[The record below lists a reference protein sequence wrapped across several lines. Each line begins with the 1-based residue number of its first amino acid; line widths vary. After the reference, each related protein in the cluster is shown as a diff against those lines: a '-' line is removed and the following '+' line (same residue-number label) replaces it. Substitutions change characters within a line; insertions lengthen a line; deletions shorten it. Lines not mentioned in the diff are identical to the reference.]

1 MSHGARWWPP
11 TEPHLLSLARRVSDD
26 VSRQGTST
34 HRSRMLLQWLCNDN
48 APSYCRDE
56 IDDVRYHKEADH
68 TLEYLV
74 EAFENLLDGIDADD
88 ADVELS
94 QGVLNLN
101 LGSIGTYVI
110 NKQTPNKQIW
120 VSSPVSGPVRY
131 DFVKGFW
138 TYKRDGHL
146 FHQRLEEEI
155 KALTGVDID
164 LNPCSHCGKRNACA
178 DNYECVK

>member
-74 EAFENLLDGIDADD
+74 EAFENLLDDIEADD

-120 VSSPVSGPVRY
+120 VSSPVRY
-131 DFVKGFW
+131 GM
-138 TYKRDGHL
+138 HS
-146 FHQRLEEEI
+146 
-155 KALTGVDID
+155 
-164 LNPCSHCGKRNACA
+164 NPTSHIMCCNPTPIHA
-178 DNYECVK
+178 

>member
-1 MSHGARWWPP
+1 
-11 TEPHLLSLARRVSDD
+11 
-26 VSRQGTST
+26 
-34 HRSRMLLQWLCNDN
+34 MLLQWLCNDN

-120 VSSPVSGPVRY
+120 VSSPVRY
-131 DFVKGFW
+131 GM
-138 TYKRDGHL
+138 HS
-146 FHQRLEEEI
+146 
-155 KALTGVDID
+155 
-164 LNPCSHCGKRNACA
+164 NPTSHIMCCNPAPIHP
-178 DNYECVK
+178 